1 MDNELNLT
9 SSEQIELTN
18 IVDEDQLYFNNVDLF
33 NDEDVNS
40 INKQGKLEWIKK
52 LGTNVDI
59 LI

>member
-18 IVDEDQLYFNNVDLF
+18 IVDEDQLYFNNVNLF

>member
-9 SSEQIELTN
+9 ISEQIELTN